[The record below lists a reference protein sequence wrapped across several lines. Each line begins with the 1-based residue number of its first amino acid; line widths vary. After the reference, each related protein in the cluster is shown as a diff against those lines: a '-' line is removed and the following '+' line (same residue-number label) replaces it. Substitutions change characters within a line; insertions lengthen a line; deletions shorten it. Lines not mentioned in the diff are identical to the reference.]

1 MGNYYSNRLT
11 ATFSGSN
18 NAIVFSK
25 AVVRTLGYPAFVSI
39 RVTEDLT
46 SLAVVP
52 SEAKEVLSFRVP
64 EKLFEQKP
72 VFRIYSKP
80 FLDCV
85 MPINHLERMGT
96 YICEGRYNQ
105 DQNVVVFSLANMMLK
120 GTEGQEATV
129 DNNHSL
135 LTKCVQ

>member
-80 FLDCV
+80 FLDSV

-96 YICEGRYNQ
+96 YICEGRYNPE
-105 DQNVVVFSLANMMLK
+105 QNAVIFPLANMMLK
-120 GTEGQEATV
+120 GTECQEAKV
-129 DNNHSL
+129 DNNHDL
-135 LTKCVQ
+135 LSEA